1 MRSGSPSR
9 GPWSLS
15 TSAPPSDRP
24 EPASGDGGPAGYGRS
39 AAVVSVGFGATG
51 LVTFAFFALASHAL
65 TPSQYGG
72 ISLLWSVVF
81 ATTSVLYRPVEQLL
95 SRTIADRD
103 VRGVKGNE
111 HLRVAATIQLALAV
125 LFVVVALALRTP
137 LEDHLFSGA
146 STLYWVLVTAVPAY
160 AASYFARGYLA
171 GHHWFGLYV
180 ALVFL
185 EATSRCVLAVV
196 AVIGVA
202 HGQAVVAL
210 GILAGPLLSLT
221 VVPWALG
228 RHVRSATPVEAD
240 PERAAA
246 EGAEF
251 TLSHGAGFAVA
262 VLLIMIAEQT
272 FLNAGP
278 LLVKATEGAAGAAVA
293 GFAFNVLLIAR
304 APLQLFQAIQT
315 TILPYLTRLS
325 AAGETDP
332 FRRSVTV
339 TLRAIALFAAAVALG
354 VLVLGPFAM
363 HLIFGGHYGRLG
375 LVAVSVGMGFYLS
388 AATLNQ
394 AALAR
399 GWTTNASVRWV
410 VAAAGFVV
418 FLVIPM

>member
-1 MRSGSPSR
+1 MKSGSPSR

-15 TSAPPSDRP
+15 TSAPPSESAAP
-24 EPASGDGGPAGYGRS
+24 GGGGAGGYGRS
-39 AAVVSVGFGATG
+39 AAIVSIGFGATG

-65 TPSQYGG
+65 SPAQYGG

-125 LFVVVALALRTP
+125 LFVVAALALRTP

-210 GILAGPLLSLT
+210 GILAGPLLSLS

-228 RHVRSATPVEAD
+228 RHVRSATPGVGDD
-240 PERAAA
+240 PLPA
-246 EGAEF
+246 
-251 TLSHGAGFAVA
+251 SPDV
-262 VLLIMIAEQT
+262 
-272 FLNAGP
+272 
-278 LLVKATEGAAGAAVA
+278 TE
-293 GFAFNVLLIAR
+293 
-304 APLQLFQAIQT
+304 P
-315 TILPYLTRLS
+315 P
-325 AAGETDP
+325 
-332 FRRSVTV
+332 
-339 TLRAIALFAAAVALG
+339 
-354 VLVLGPFAM
+354 
-363 HLIFGGHYGRLG
+363 
-375 LVAVSVGMGFYLS
+375 
-388 AATLNQ
+388 
-394 AALAR
+394 
-399 GWTTNASVRWV
+399 
-410 VAAAGFVV
+410 
-418 FLVIPM
+418 

>member
-1 MRSGSPSR
+1 MRSASPSR

-15 TSAPPSDRP
+15 TSAPPS
-24 EPASGDGGPAGYGRS
+24 EQDGRAAGYGRS
-39 AAVVSVGFGATG
+39 AAIVSVGFGATG

-65 TPSQYGG
+65 TPTEYGG

-111 HLRVAATIQLALAV
+111 HLRVAATIQLALAA
-125 LFVVVALALRTP
+125 LFVVAALALRTP

-146 STLYWVLVTAVPAY
+146 STLYWVLVSAVPAY

-171 GHHWFGLYV
+171 GHRWFGLYV

-185 EATSRCVLAVV
+185 EASSRCALALA
-196 AVIGVA
+196 AVIGIA

-210 GILAGPLLSLT
+210 GILAGPLFSLT

-228 RHVRSATPVEAD
+228 RHVRATTAVAAD
-240 PERAAA
+240 PLPASPDVTEPPK

-251 TLSHGAGFAVA
+251 TLAHGAGFAIA
-262 VLLIMIAEQT
+262 VLLIMVAEQT

-278 LLVKATEGAAGAAVA
+278 LLVKATEGAAGTAVA

-315 TILPYLTRLS
+315 TIL
-325 AAGETDP
+325 
-332 FRRSVTV
+332 
-339 TLRAIALFAAAVALG
+339 
-354 VLVLGPFAM
+354 
-363 HLIFGGHYGRLG
+363 
-375 LVAVSVGMGFYLS
+375 
-388 AATLNQ
+388 
-394 AALAR
+394 
-399 GWTTNASVRWV
+399 
-410 VAAAGFVV
+410 
-418 FLVIPM
+418 